1 MARIPVRGVA
11 IGGLV
16 LLLVVLAG
24 ACGGD
29 RPVIRAHTW
38 ESGAILLNNA
48 IFEFIVEE
56 GYGYPVEIV
65 VETTPVL
72 QESLPEGEV
81 DLNLEGW
88 QQNIPEWY
96 DKHINN
102 GDIVNLG
109 MIYEGGPQYYLI
121 PRWVAEEYGIETVF
135 DMKDHWE
142 LFQDPQDPSKG
153 VFYNCLIGTQCR
165 EINTVKLEAYGLV
178 KYFNLISPASE
189 VALTA
194 ALARPQES
202 RKPVFGFAY
211 APSVLFG
218 AHDWYV
224 LEEPPYSAACWAAVT
239 AATGD
244 DGLRPIDEA
253 CAYEVVP
260 IETLAHK
267 GLLDKAPDVVE
278 MLRKMVVG
286 LEPLSESLAWADQ
299 NGVDDWNTVALRYLR
314 TYEARWKSWVTP
326 RAFEKIK
333 LALGEV
339 SG

>member
-1 MARIPVRGVA
+1 MAGISARVVGA
-11 IGGLV
+11 GGLV

-24 ACGGD
+24 GCGED
-29 RPVIRAHTW
+29 KPVLKAHTW
-38 ESGAILLNNA
+38 EGGSILLNNA

-72 QESLPEGEV
+72 QEALPKGEV

-96 DKHINN
+96 DEHIAK

-109 MIYEGGPQYYLI
+109 MLYEGGPQYYLI
-121 PRWVAEEYGIETVF
+121 PTWVADEYNIETVF
-135 DMKDHWE
+135 DMKGHWD

-153 VFYNCLIGTQCR
+153 VFYNCLIGWQCR
-165 EINTVKLEAYGLV
+165 EINSVKLEAYGLAP
-178 KYFNLISPASE
+178 YFNLISPASE
-189 VALTA
+189 DALTA
-194 ALARPQES
+194 ALARPQDS
-202 RKPVFGFAY
+202 RQPVFGYAY
-211 APSVLFG
+211 APSALIG
-218 AHDWYV
+218 AHNWHI

-244 DGLRPIDEA
+244 DSLRPIDQA
-253 CAYEVVP
+253 CAFEVVP

-267 GLLDKAPDVVE
+267 GLVDKAPDVVE
-278 MLRKMVVG
+278 RLRKMVVG
-286 LEPLSESLAWADQ
+286 LGPLSETLAWADQ
-299 NGVDDWNTVALRYLR
+299 NGVEDWSEAALHYLE
-314 TYEARWKSWVTP
+314 TYEDRWRTWVTP
-326 RAFEKIK
+326 QAYDSIK
-333 LALGEV
+333 LALGEA